1 LRHVILS
8 AGFEL
13 WNESN
18 VEITDFCFKEC
29 PMSAPVHP
37 YSDYG
42 VALRTLRSGRNMLGV
57 LLFACVML
65 QIFGFIMMRF
75 TTQPYVGSQI
85 VVVEHHRTRA
95 IDQTASGRVHVARV
109 GDIGQMTSSRQV
121 VENYMPRKWRIILR
135 QGRRL
140 NLRRQWRIAYYLA
153 VPVTQLL
160 GVLASASQAVLIFV
174 TLLVMLVSGAPGI
187 AHVTRSFFW
196 SVVLLFIVLPWQ
208 YILPGF
214 PIPGILYGWHELIR
228 TLDLSFLPPPGHG
241 IPPGQRALIVARYVL
256 WPVLGL
262 VVMLVTA
269 ERFRAGTRLAIGHPL
284 QSLMNK
290 TRPGP
295 RAAPQTESVKAGLRI

>member
-1 LRHVILS
+1 
-8 AGFEL
+8 
-13 WNESN
+13 
-18 VEITDFCFKEC
+18 
-29 PMSAPVHP
+29 MSSPLHP
-37 YSDYG
+37 FSDYG
-42 VALRTLRSGRNMLGV
+42 VALRTLRSGRNMLGI

-85 VVVEHHRTRA
+85 VVATPKTPTSIHPVA
-95 IDQTASGRVHVARV
+95 YGRVHVARV
-109 GDIGQMTSSRQV
+109 GDQGRMTSSRRV
-121 VENYMPRKWRIILR
+121 LENYMPRKWRAILR
-135 QGRRL
+135 QGRQL
-140 NLRRQWRIAYYLA
+140 NLRRQWRIIYYLA

-174 TLLVMLVSGAPGI
+174 TLLVMLVSGAPGV

-196 SVVLLFIVLPWQ
+196 SVVLLFIVIPWQ

-241 IPPGQRALIVARYVL
+241 IPPGQRALIVARYVF

-284 QSLMNK
+284 QSLVSK
-290 TRPGP
+290 SRP
-295 RAAPQTESVKAGLRI
+295 AASMRPQAESVKEGLQI

>member
-1 LRHVILS
+1 
-8 AGFEL
+8 
-13 WNESN
+13 
-18 VEITDFCFKEC
+18 
-29 PMSAPVHP
+29 MSAPVHP

-57 LLFACVML
+57 LLFVCVML

-75 TTQPYVGSQI
+75 TTQPYIGSQI
-85 VVVEHHRTRA
+85 VAVRHPMRN
-95 IDQTASGRVHVARV
+95 GVARSEFGAV
-109 GDIGQMTSSRQV
+109 RVARIGDEGRTTPSRQV
-121 VENYMPRKWRIILR
+121 FENYMPRKWLTILR
-135 QGRRL
+135 QSRRL

-196 SVVLLFIVLPWQ
+196 SVVLLFIVIPWQ
-208 YILPGF
+208 YVLPGF

-241 IPPGQRALIVARYVL
+241 IPAGQRALIVARYVL

-284 QSLMNK
+284 QSLLNK
-290 TRPGP
+290 NAPPAQPP
-295 RAAPQTESVKAGLRI
+295 RAAEGIKSELRI

>member
-1 LRHVILS
+1 
-8 AGFEL
+8 
-13 WNESN
+13 
-18 VEITDFCFKEC
+18 
-29 PMSAPVHP
+29 MSSPLHP
-37 YSDYG
+37 FSDYG
-42 VALRTLRSGRNMLGV
+42 VALRTLRSGRNMLGI

-75 TTQPYVGSQI
+75 TTQPYIGSRI
-85 VVVEHHRTRA
+85 VVARLKMPTTVRR
-95 IDQTASGRVHVARV
+95 SVYGRVNVARV
-109 GDIGQMTSSRQV
+109 GDVGQMTSSRRV
-121 VENYMPRKWRIILR
+121 LENYMPRKWRAILR
-135 QGRRL
+135 QGRQL

-187 AHVTRSFFW
+187 AHMTRSFFW
-196 SVVLLFIVLPWQ
+196 SVVLLFIVMPWQ

-284 QSLMNK
+284 QSLISK
-290 TRPGP
+290 SRP
-295 RAAPQTESVKAGLRI
+295 AATPPPQAESVKTGLRI

>member
-1 LRHVILS
+1 
-8 AGFEL
+8 
-13 WNESN
+13 
-18 VEITDFCFKEC
+18 
-29 PMSAPVHP
+29 MSAPVHP
-37 YSDYG
+37 FSDYG

-57 LLFACVML
+57 LLFVCVML

-85 VVVEHHRTRA
+85 VARGHLTRKQVHR
-95 IDQTASGRVHVARV
+95 IASGRVRIARV
-109 GDIGQMTSSRQV
+109 GDEGQMTPGRQV
-121 VENYMPRKWRIILR
+121 VENYMPRKWSAILR
-135 QGRRL
+135 QSRRL
-140 NLRRQWRIAYYLA
+140 NLRRQWKIAYYLA

-196 SVVLLFIVLPWQ
+196 SVVLLFIVIPWQ
-208 YILPGF
+208 YVLPGF

-228 TLDLSFLPPPGHG
+228 TLDLSFLPAPGHG
-241 IPPGQRALIVARYVL
+241 IPAGQRALIVARYVL
-256 WPVLGL
+256 WPVVGL

-284 QSLMNK
+284 QSLLTKN
-290 TRPGP
+290 RPGTCP
-295 RAAPQTESVKAGLRI
+295 TSTHDTLKTELRI

>member
-1 LRHVILS
+1 MLYFQLGLGYGCDQDVKAISFTREEYH
-8 AGFEL
+8 
-13 WNESN
+13 
-18 VEITDFCFKEC
+18 
-29 PMSAPVHP
+29 MSAPMHP

-42 VALRTLRSGRNMLGV
+42 VALRTLRSGRNMLGI

-75 TTQPYVGSQI
+75 TTQPYIGSQI
-85 VVVEHHRTRA
+85 VVTRHESLTKAREAATGQIHVARTG
-95 IDQTASGRVHVARV
+95 DVGQLASGRRV
-109 GDIGQMTSSRQV
+109 L
-121 VENYMPRKWRIILR
+121 ENYMPRQWRAILR

-140 NLRRQWRIAYYLA
+140 NLRRQWRIAYYLT

-174 TLLVMLVSGAPGI
+174 TLLVMLIGGAPGI

-196 SVVLLFIVLPWQ
+196 SVVLLFIVIPWQ

-214 PIPGILYGWHELIR
+214 PIPGILYGWHELMR
-228 TLDLSFLPPPGHG
+228 TLDLSFLPAPGHG
-241 IPPGQRALIVARYVL
+241 IPPGQRALIVARYIL
-256 WPVLGL
+256 WPVVGL

-284 QSLMNK
+284 QSLVNK
-290 TRPGP
+290 SRP
-295 RAAPQTESVKAGLRI
+295 AANPSPQTEVVKAGLRI